1 MCFYGYSPLSGGLRF
16 WSWHLRQRFYFA
28 WIVYVL
34 AAWAYQPVAAQQL
47 PQAQIQTTAPEA
59 ASGRAVH
66 ILGLA
71 SHDMVASANPVAS
84 SVGRDILRQG
94 GNDIDA
100 LIATQMVLNLVEPQS
115 SGIGGGAFLVL
126 WDAKSQM
133 LTTLDGRETAP
144 ASATPERFLDAQGE
158 PLPFYTAVVSG
169 RSVGVPGTL
178 RVLER
183 AHQAWG
189 KLPWAKLFEPAI
201 ALAEHGFAISPR
213 LNSLIEQDKFLRD
226 NPRARAYFYEPDGRA
241 KAVGTILKNPAFAET
256 LRQIADH
263 GASVFYSGS
272 IAADIVATIAGHP
285 TRPGDMTLADLSGYQ
300 AIERAPVCG
309 IYHLY
314 RVCSMAPPSSG
325 GIAVLQMLAML
336 EPQPLATLGEGPE
349 AAHLFAEAG
358 SLAFAD
364 RALYVADPDFI
375 DVPTSGLLDRFY
387 LQGRGDLISPDH
399 AMGTAKAGEPPR
411 KKAGGFAP
419 SDGIEHG
426 TSHISIVD
434 ADGNGLSMTTTIEDA
449 FGARLM
455 TAGGFLLN
463 NELTDF
469 NFSPQEQG
477 RPVAN
482 SVQANKRPRSSMSP
496 TLVFDAQGQL
506 YAALGSAG
514 GSQIINFVAKT
525 LVALLDWHVDPQ
537 QAVDMANFGSRNGPT
552 ELEAG
557 SEAEGWSAALK
568 AKGHDLRFGDMTS
581 GTQAIVVT
589 PQGLQGGADSRR
601 EGVALGD

>member
-1 MCFYGYSPLSGGLRF
+1 MPLKPEIFQGF
-16 WSWHLRQRFYFA
+16 WSLHLRQRFYFVFVFYA
-28 WIVYVL
+28 L
-34 AAWAYQPVAAQQL
+34 TALSNLPASAQQL
-47 PQAQIQTTAPEA
+47 PLAIAPEA
-59 ASGRAVH
+59 ASGRAAH
-66 ILGLA
+66 IL
-71 SHDMVASANPVAS
+71 SVTRRDMVASANPVAS

-126 WDAKSQM
+126 WDAKSRT

-144 ASATPERFLDAQGE
+144 AAATPERFLDRQGQ
-158 PLPFYTAVVSG
+158 PWPFYTAVVSG

-178 RVLER
+178 RLLER
-183 AHQAWG
+183 AHQNWG

-201 ALAEHGFAISPR
+201 ALAEQGFAMSPR
-213 LNSLIEQDKFLRD
+213 LNLLIEEDKALRD
-226 NPRARAYFYEPDGRA
+226 NPRAKAYFYEPDGHA

-256 LRQIADH
+256 LRQIANN
-263 GASVFYSGS
+263 GASAFYNGPIS
-272 IAADIVATIAGHP
+272 ADIVATIAGHP
-285 TRPGDMTLADLSGYQ
+285 ARPGDMTLADLASYQ
-300 AIERAPVCG
+300 VIERAPVCG
-309 IYHLY
+309 TYHLY
-314 RVCSMAPPSSG
+314 RICSMAPPSSG
-325 GIAVLQMLAML
+325 GIAVLQMLTML
-336 EPQPLATLGEGPE
+336 AAQSLARLGEGPE
-349 AAHLFAEAG
+349 TAHLFAEAAR
-358 SLAFAD
+358 LAFAD

-375 DVPTSGLLDRFY
+375 DVPTIGLLDRFY
-387 LQGRGDLISPDH
+387 MQQRSELISPDYS
-399 AMGTAKAGEPPR
+399 MGTAKAGEPPR
-411 KKAGGFAP
+411 KKAAGFAP
-419 SDGIEHG
+419 SDGPEHG

-434 ADGNGLSMTTTIEDA
+434 AEGNGLSMTTTIEDA

-469 NFSPQEQG
+469 NFSPQEEG

-482 SVQANKRPRSSMSP
+482 SVQANKRPRSSMAP

-525 LVALLDWHVDPQ
+525 LIALLDWHVDPQ

-552 ELEAG
+552 ELESG

-589 PQGLQGGADSRR
+589 QQGLQGGADSRR